1 MNKAQLPLMAE
12 LDLGDT
18 KDSTA
23 SNIACKFTGTDNP
36 PYLRAL
42 HLLLIRSVTREQLD
56 KAVGCSNGPDL
67 IVNLRK
73 LGLGMHGLPCTMV
86 PVRDRDRDGLIVRRG
101 VYSFSAAGR
110 RAVIAGLAE
119 QYAKSQAAKRAPMEL
134 VRIIASMPPMPP
146 DFMTQVALVCVMVW
160 GNA

>member
-36 PYLRAL
+36 RYLRAI
-42 HLLLIRSVTREQLD
+42 HQLLIRPVTREQLD

-67 IVNLRK
+67 ISNLRK
-73 LGLGMHGLPCTMV
+73 LGLGMHGLPCTSV
-86 PVRDRDRDGLIVRRG
+86 PGRDRDGVVVQPG
-101 VYSFSAAGR
+101 VYSFSHAGR
-110 RAVIAGLAE
+110 RAVLACLAK

-146 DFMTQVALVCVMVW
+146 DFMMQVALVCVMVW
-160 GNA
+160 RNA

>member
-1 MNKAQLPLMAE
+1 MKKGQLPIFAE
-12 LDLGDT
+12 LTLADIE
-18 KDSTA
+18 DSTVKA
-23 SNIACKFTGTDNP
+23 PRKFTGTDNP
-36 PYLRAL
+36 RMLRAI
-42 HLLLIRSVTREQLD
+42 HRLLLGPATREQLD
-56 KAVGCSNGPDL
+56 KDAGCSNSPDL
-67 IVNLRK
+67 IANLRK

-86 PVRDRDRDGLIVRRG
+86 PVRDRDGLVVRRG

-146 DFMTQVALVCVMVW
+146 DFMMPPDSVMSAALVW
-160 GNA
+160 EGA